1 MNSTP
6 LARPLLDTERL
17 VLVGPMPGQA
27 AAVCDFQCR
36 NRAHFAPWDPPVGES
51 FFTESF
57 QAERLHQ
64 AAEAF
69 RHGTAFRYWLCLREA
84 PERIIGTIHFSQVA
98 RGAFQNAMLG
108 YALDAA
114 CEGRGLMSEALRA
127 GIAEMF
133 SPRVN
138 LHRIQANHLPD
149 NRRSAATLARLGFEV
164 EGLAREYLFINGAW
178 RDHVL
183 NALRNPG
190 FVPLAGWA

>member
-1 MNSTP
+1 MTTP
-6 LARPLLDTERL
+6 LARPLIAAERL
-17 VLVGPMPGQA
+17 ALVAPQAALA
-27 AAVCDFQCR
+27 AAVCEFQVR

-51 FFTESF
+51 FFTQAF

-69 RHGTAFRYWLCLREA
+69 RAGTAFRYFVCLQQE
-84 PERIIGTIHFSQVA
+84 PERVIGSVHFSQVS

-108 YALDAA
+108 YGLDAA
-114 CEGRGLMSEALRA
+114 CEGQGLMTEALRA

-138 LHRIQANHLPD
+138 LHRIQANHLPE

-164 EGLAREYLFINGAW
+164 EGLAREYLFIAGAW
-178 RDHVL
+178 RDHVMT
-183 NALRNPG
+183 ALRNPA
-190 FVPLAGWA
+190 FVPLSGW